1 VIFLER
7 AKARSRKQSTMSDQA
22 NNLRQLVRAHR
33 QWRELLG
40 QPVLEPMAQKGLAK
54 DDEGRRQDRTETSV
68 AGFAVFVTRTLAR
81 ARAWRLRKAGGKKGD
96 PA

>member
-1 VIFLER
+1 
-7 AKARSRKQSTMSDQA
+7 MSDQA

-40 QPVLEPMAQKGLAK
+40 QPVLEPMAQEGPAT
-54 DDEGRRQDRTETSV
+54 DDEGRGEDRTETSG
-68 AGFAVFVTRTLAR
+68 AGFAVFVARTRDW
-81 ARAWRLRKAGGKKGD
+81 ARAWHMRKAGGKKGD

>member
-1 VIFLER
+1 
-7 AKARSRKQSTMSDQA
+7 MSDQA

-33 QWRELLG
+33 LWRELLG
-40 QPVLEPMAQKGLAK
+40 QPVLEPKAQNGPAP
-54 DDEGRRQDRTETSV
+54 DEAGRRREDHAETNGVGSAGLVART
-68 AGFAVFVTRTLAR
+68 RDW

>member
-1 VIFLER
+1 
-7 AKARSRKQSTMSDQA
+7 MSDQA

-40 QPVLEPMAQKGLAK
+40 QPVLELIAQKGPAK
-54 DDEGRRQDRTETSV
+54 DDEGRQQYRTGTSV
-68 AGFAVFVTRTLAR
+68 ARFAFFVTRTLDR
-81 ARAWRLRKAGGKKGD
+81 ARAWRLRKARGTKGD